1 MANPEEDPYD
11 AEAIRRR
18 VGQQFGIPAQTQQQG
33 GDETT
38 APAPT
43 DHSVIIQNLRKAAE
57 ERTIENAKS
66 KQSELGLPE
75 AVAGASALAGQQ
87 IGQRIAVPPSDY
99 FNAKSL
105 HGDLE
110 KKLSAAQQAAA
121 DALQHAN
128 DWKEHHDWLHSEH
141 AVNEHLPEEFQT
153 SAKETE
159 PIVKRAP
166 ESPAGGK
173 NYGPKFGATPAQSLE
188 AASMQDVQ
196 RNIVPK
202 NQRAVET
209 IKSIA
214 PEYNLY
220 DTGEGN
226 LLELTPQQ
234 AAEREAQK
242 QRAIEARSQAEKSLE
257 PHRQNAK
264 EQLKVAADK
273 ANQATLRA
281 EELAADKAAARAA
294 QVSAE
299 SKMSPVLRAT
309 SETIGEGS
317 KYLPSWANKA
327 LTTVTPYAAKA
338 SKALGPLGA
347 VLAPSQISEG
357 YGELKQGQ
365 IGRGLAHMAGG
376 AGGLLA
382 LAPLAAGVGL
392 LAPELAIGAA
402 GAGALA
408 SLPSLGYDVSD
419 IYNKYFTGKK

>member
-18 VGQQFGIPAQTQQQG
+18 VGQQFGIPAQTQEQG

-43 DHSVIIQNLRKAAE
+43 DHSVVIRNLRKAAE
-57 ERTIENAKS
+57 ERAIENAKT
-66 KQSELGLPE
+66 KQSEPGAPE
-75 AVAGASALAGQQ
+75 AVAGATVLAGQQ
-87 IGQRIAVPPSDY
+87 IGQRIGVPSSDY
-99 FNAKSL
+99 FNSKSL
-105 HGDLE
+105 YNDLDKQYNE
-110 KKLSAAQQAAA
+110 AQNLYKQA
-121 DALQHAN
+121 QSHAE
-128 DWKEHHDWLHSEH
+128 DLKQQHDWLHSEH
-141 AVNEHLPEEFQT
+141 AVNEILPDEFKAQET
-153 SAKETE
+153 S

-196 RNIVPK
+196 GNIIPK
-202 NQRAVET
+202 NERAVAT

-242 QRAIEARSQAEKSLE
+242 QQAIEARNQAEKTLE
-257 PHRQNAK
+257 PHRQKAK
-264 EQLKVAADK
+264 EQLKIAQDEVNK
-273 ANQATLRA
+273 AQRIA
-281 EELAADKAAARAA
+281 EERAVDRASAKAANINA
-294 QVSAE
+294 Q
-299 SKMSPVLRAT
+299 SKMSPALRAT

-317 KYLPSWANKA
+317 KYLPSWLNQAAK
-327 LTTVTPYAAKA
+327 TVTPYAAKVA
-338 SKALGPLGA
+338 KWAGPLGA
-347 VLAPSQISEG
+347 ALSPFQINEG
-357 YGELKQGQ
+357 INELKRGEY
-365 IGRGLAHMAGG
+365 GRGLAHTAGG
-376 AGGLLA
+376 VGGLMA
-382 LAPLAAGVGL
+382 LAPLAAGAGL
-392 LAPELAIGAA
+392 MAPELAIGAA

-408 SLPSLGYDVSD
+408 SLPASYIDAKD
-419 IYNKYFTGKK
+419 IYNKYFQGQK

>member
-11 AEAIRRR
+11 AEAVRRR

-57 ERTIENAKS
+57 ERAIENAKS

-75 AVAGASALAGQQ
+75 AVAGASVLAGQQ
-87 IGQRIAVPPSDY
+87 FGQHIAVPSKDY
-99 FNAKSL
+99 FNSKSL
-105 HGDLE
+105 FNDLDKQYNE
-110 KKLSAAQQAAA
+110 AQNLYSQA
-121 DALQHAN
+121 QRHAE
-128 DWKEHHDWLHSEH
+128 DWKQHHDWLHSEH
-141 AVNEHLPEEFQT
+141 AVNEILPDEFKAQET
-153 SAKETE
+153 S

-202 NQRAVET
+202 NQQAVET

-242 QRAIEARSQAEKSLE
+242 QKAIEARNQAEKTLE

-264 EQLKVAADK
+264 EQLNAAQDEVNK
-273 ANQATLRA
+273 AQRIAERA
-281 EELAADKAAARAA
+281 ETDRATAKAANINA
-294 QVSAE
+294 Q
-299 SKMSPVLRAT
+299 SKMSPALRAT

-317 KYLPSWANKA
+317 RYLPASVNKA
-327 LTTVTPYAAKA
+327 LTAVTPYAAKA
-338 SKALGPLGA
+338 AKWAGPLAA

-376 AGGLLA
+376 TGGLLA
-382 LAPLAAGVGL
+382 LAPLAAGAGL